1 MDIQAEKLNLIK
13 WLAEV
18 DEPAVIES
26 VLELKNKQQEDWWD
40 QITDEEKADIE
51 EGLAQA
57 DRGETVPHEEVMRKY
72 DKWRTK

>member
-18 DEPAVIES
+18 NEPSVIES
-26 VLELKNKQQEDWWD
+26 FIELRNKQDLDWWD
-40 QITDEEKADIE
+40 QISDEERDEIDA
-51 EGLAQA
+51 GLAEA
-57 DRGETVPHEEVMRKY
+57 DRGETIPHEEFLKNF